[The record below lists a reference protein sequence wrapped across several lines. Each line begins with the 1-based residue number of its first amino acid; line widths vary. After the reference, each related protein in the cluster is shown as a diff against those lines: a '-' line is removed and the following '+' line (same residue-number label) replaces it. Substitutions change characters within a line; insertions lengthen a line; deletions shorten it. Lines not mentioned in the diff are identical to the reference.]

1 MTKILVIEDELAVRE
16 IIVEMLCAEK
26 FDVIHAAD
34 GQAGVQLAQAHSPD
48 LIICDIMMPNLDG
61 YGVLT
66 ALRQQPSTAIIPFIF
81 LTAKIS
87 KEDLR
92 QGMEL
97 GADDY
102 LTKPFTRDELLQA
115 VRVRFDKQA
124 ALIRQYMS
132 DRHRAKDLET
142 KVQNLQQFTETR
154 DEIFHKFSED
164 LRQSVAKINMSI
176 RMLQNAPMG
185 LQQQRYLEILQ
196 QECDKEIT
204 LLNHVTELRSFLTP
218 DNLHILHQ
226 YNLLRKK
233 P

>member
-66 ALRQQPSTAIIPFIF
+66 ALRQQTSTAIIPFIF

-87 KEDLR
+87 KEDSR

-124 ALIRQYMS
+124 ALIRQYMN

-176 RMLQNAPMG
+176 RMLQSAPMG

-218 DNLHILHQ
+218 DNLYILHQ